1 MNENAE
7 PDLEQTPDNGNSKE
21 DEEMTKLQDLMTIFI
36 AAIREYIEN
45 NNDDYAD
52 LCEEWLTDGLDQNSS
67 MEDIKRIC
75 NIISKAD
82 LYMLFK
88 LSPALQ
94 EGYDIIKTEH
104 DIQHISKNLQ
114 DAKPDVKELEEI
126 DFEFTTALMDSE
138 WSSLHKQAFEIVTE
152 WANTQKRNHLAMAW
166 RSAVRDGLTQ
176 DMTWSEAKQLL
187 LSNTYVEYACYLMA
201 CPLLESIMK
210 IFVDTD
216 DYLVNY
222 ALYDNLHPHTISV
235 ENTPIA
241 RNHARLQPILT
252 RSAETYLSLPTM
264 LSDDEPD
271 LVDNQQYMFRSEDTP
286 SEKSWEQVT
295 TAADTQT
302 IWEPEHPIENFA
314 FINSMI
320 YKTISKWAA
329 DPLNTKHPFY
339 ARYQHVK
346 YKGYSHTTPWNTI
359 CDIMHIANIGQYIDF
374 VYQCPAVH
382 LEYQPHWD
390 KWENT
395 IRYRWRNPKDMKD
408 LQRETH
414 VVQSTYMYIKSLA
427 FDFDMKIQKMK
438 HMLSDTN
445 TELVRYQT
453 TIDDQIRQG
462 NGKITQHA
470 ARSLREIVY
479 TTKEQSQKYTR
490 DLGTKFTEYMT
501 VYQDKIDKLTDTSLN
516 TIQEQ
521 CNILEA
527 NLKQK
532 LEDICTNAI
541 SEIKTLLNKET
552 PGATVQA
559 NIPLKP
565 SPRFPNAII
574 PPARECYNPFDRPPT
589 PPAEEQSDEEWG
601 RHGPSNIRPDND
613 TPIPLPQ
620 LMPFKLVTNVRVP
633 YTGKDSSYTWYYTFC
648 SAVQQYGIL
657 LIPVEH
663 FKRDRSL
670 CPKFYYGT
678 KVDPLRYKDM
688 ADALY
693 QLLQHTDTVPTE
705 HTKVRNIINRHASN
719 TDGYS
724 ALYEIMERIHPR
736 LNPDAKLSPP
746 QSANCSDIHEYYNQL
761 DAYFLHNSFE
771 NVQFNP
777 RRQVHIFLEGLDQS
791 YAPAILQIRQVL
803 RTWRE
808 DEPPPEDLKLTSLP
822 RTVEYIMQEQTTF
835 PTVRALR
842 HDTRTTPPPKTGKL
856 PNIPKPAPRPFVNIQ
871 CSYCKAFGHKRV
883 NCNRMAQ
890 FILLMEAYKLL
901 DDKSK
906 RAILENYSISVN
918 ERRARR
924 IQRVK
929 GTVQALY
936 TKGYDEEADALWD
949 QCHSYDGHED
959 QDSDSEASE

>member
-1 MNENAE
+1 
-7 PDLEQTPDNGNSKE
+7 
-21 DEEMTKLQDLMTIFI
+21 
-36 AAIREYIEN
+36 
-45 NNDDYAD
+45 
-52 LCEEWLTDGLDQNSS
+52 
-67 MEDIKRIC
+67 
-75 NIISKAD
+75 
-82 LYMLFK
+82 
-88 LSPALQ
+88 
-94 EGYDIIKTEH
+94 
-104 DIQHISKNLQ
+104 
-114 DAKPDVKELEEI
+114 
-126 DFEFTTALMDSE
+126 
-138 WSSLHKQAFEIVTE
+138 
-152 WANTQKRNHLAMAW
+152 
-166 RSAVRDGLTQ
+166 
-176 DMTWSEAKQLL
+176 
-187 LSNTYVEYACYLMA
+187 
-201 CPLLESIMK
+201 
-210 IFVDTD
+210 
-216 DYLVNY
+216 
-222 ALYDNLHPHTISV
+222 
-235 ENTPIA
+235 
-241 RNHARLQPILT
+241 
-252 RSAETYLSLPTM
+252 
-264 LSDDEPD
+264 
-271 LVDNQQYMFRSEDTP
+271 
-286 SEKSWEQVT
+286 
-295 TAADTQT
+295 
-302 IWEPEHPIENFA
+302 
-314 FINSMI
+314 
-320 YKTISKWAA
+320 
-329 DPLNTKHPFY
+329 
-339 ARYQHVK
+339 
-346 YKGYSHTTPWNTI
+346 
-359 CDIMHIANIGQYIDF
+359 
-374 VYQCPAVH
+374 
-382 LEYQPHWD
+382 
-390 KWENT
+390 
-395 IRYRWRNPKDMKD
+395 
-408 LQRETH
+408 
-414 VVQSTYMYIKSLA
+414 
-427 FDFDMKIQKMK
+427 
-438 HMLSDTN
+438 
-445 TELVRYQT
+445 
-453 TIDDQIRQG
+453 
-462 NGKITQHA
+462 
-470 ARSLREIVY
+470 
-479 TTKEQSQKYTR
+479 
-490 DLGTKFTEYMT
+490 MT

-633 YTGKDSSYTWYYTFC
+633 YTGKDSSYTWYYTFR

-663 FKRDRSL
+663 FKKDRSL